1 MHHQVRSFEHDVI
14 IACMANWRFA
24 FDCSSRA
31 SATFF
36 LLLAVSVV
44 LDRSSGERQ
53 LVRGKNES
61 RRSRRK

>member
-1 MHHQVRSFEHDVI
+1 MHHQVRSVEDDVI
-14 IACMANWRFA
+14 ITCMANWRSV

-44 LDRSSGERQ
+44 LDRSSCERQ
-53 LVRGKNES
+53 SVCGKNES
-61 RRSRRK
+61 H

>member
-1 MHHQVRSFEHDVI
+1 MHHQVRCVEHDVI
-14 IACMANWRFA
+14 IICMANWSFE

-44 LDRSSGERQ
+44 LDWSSGERQ
-53 LVRGKNES
+53 SVCGKNES
-61 RRSRRK
+61 P